1 MEEKYTIGET
11 AKIIGSTIKTVR
23 YYDEIGLLKPTSY
36 TDGGHR
42 LYTVKDI
49 WRLEMITNLRYLD
62 FGIDDISKMISEEIS
77 VTRTLD
83 WQIESMETQ
92 VNTLMDMIS
101 ILRQAKEHNG
111 DSLQCIHDL
120 VNARTI
126 KAENKKQFIDKK
138 VQEIQFLNGIPKEW
152 KDSFFYYFDKYII
165 NQVKGSAKQTAAWH
179 ELQELIN
186 DPQFI
191 KDLKNT
197 EFLYMNIV
205 HQPKYNATTLVR
217 KLENIHDRLN
227 KALKQ
232 KSPASSP
239 IVQAIVD
246 DTARLYA
253 NSEHLDNKE
262 DYFHY
267 FVKYIRRTKT
277 KRLERCETLCAI
289 LSPQYYQLSKANQL
303 LFQGIEWRLEHTKNS
318 ERE

>member
-36 TDGGHR
+36 TEGGHR
-42 LYTVKDI
+42 LYTNEDI

-62 FGIDDISKMISEEIS
+62 FGIDEISKILSEEIP
-77 VTRTLD
+77 VDKALD
-83 WQIESMETQ
+83 WQIESLETQ
-92 VNTLMDMIS
+92 ATTLMDMIS
-101 ILRQAKEHNG
+101 ILRQAKEHDG
-111 DSLQCIHDL
+111 DSLQYLHNL

-126 KAENKKQFIDKK
+126 NAEHKKQFIDKK
-138 VQEIQFLNGIPKEW
+138 VKESQLLIGIPKEW
-152 KDSFFYYFDKYII
+152 RDSFFHYFNKYII
-165 NQVKGSAKQTAAWH
+165 NQVKSSAKQTAAWH

-232 KSPASSP
+232 KLPASSP
-239 IVQAIVD
+239 VVQAIVD

-253 NSEHLDNKE
+253 NSEQLDNKE

-267 FVKYIRRTKT
+267 FVKYIQRTKT

-303 LFQGIEWRLEHTKNS
+303 LFQGIEWRLEHTENS
-318 ERE
+318 GRE

>member
-1 MEEKYTIGET
+1 MEEKKYSIGET
-11 AKIIGSTIKTVR
+11 AKMIGSTIKTVR

-36 TDGGHR
+36 TEGGHR
-42 LYTVKDI
+42 LYTVEDI

-62 FGIDDISKMISEEIS
+62 FGIDEIGKIISEEIS
-77 VTRTLD
+77 VDKALD

-101 ILRQAKEHNG
+101 ILRQAKEHDG
-111 DSLQCIHDL
+111 DSLQYIHDL
-120 VNARTI
+120 VSARTI
-126 KAENKKQFIDKK
+126 NAAQKKQFIDKK
-138 VQEIQFLNGIPKEW
+138 LKESQLLIGIPKEW
-152 KDSFFYYFDKYII
+152 RDSFFYYFDKYII

-197 EFLYMNIV
+197 EFLYFNIV
-205 HQPKYNATTLVR
+205 HQSKYNATTLVR
-217 KLENIHDRLN
+217 KLENIQDRLN

-232 KSPASSP
+232 KLPANSP
-239 IVQAIVD
+239 IVQTIID

-253 NSEHLDNKE
+253 NSQQLDNKE
-262 DYFHY
+262 DHFRYFAE
-267 FVKYIRRTKT
+267 YIQKTKT

-303 LFQGIEWRLEHTKNS
+303 LFQGIEWRLEHMEES
-318 ERE
+318 